1 MGIQPTG
8 GRQEEDVG
16 GGMVS
21 VGRGGRVAVLGV
33 AWRGAEVGEAITR
46 ISACVSV
53 GVGTTGT

>member
-21 VGRGGRVAVLGV
+21 VDGGGRVAASGV
-33 AWRGAEVGEAITR
+33 AWTGADVGEAIKG